1 MPQWAENIIMAL
13 IAAATGGTAW
23 WFKSWRDD
31 RIKREDTQQKI
42 VEQRD
47 ETIAALYLKVES
59 LFRDALAREQ
69 ESNALRTERLA
80 MDKQLAALVTAMT
93 AALDRQKGKDGP

>member
-1 MPQWAENIIMAL
+1 MPQWAENIVMAL

-42 VEQRD
+42 VERL
-47 ETIAALYLKVES
+47 EERNEALQVKVES
-59 LFRDALAREQ
+59 LLMDAFARER
-69 ESNALRTERLA
+69 ESNTLRTERLA
-80 MDKQLAALVTAMT
+80 MDKQLATLVTAMT
-93 AALDRQKGKDGP
+93 AALDRQKVKDGP